1 VEKLKIGAIWV
12 VVMYF
17 WINAMAD
24 NPKEIEYVRQQMNA
38 VVEEGHKMIRKAV
51 R

>member
-1 VEKLKIGAIWV
+1 MEKVKIGAIWV
-12 VVMYF
+12 VIMYF

-38 VVEEGHKMIRKAV
+38 VAAEGYEMIRKAV

>member
-1 VEKLKIGAIWV
+1 MEKLKIGAIWV
-12 VVMYF
+12 VIMYF
-17 WINAMAD
+17 WVNAMAD

-38 VVEEGHKMIRKAV
+38 VVVGGYEMIRKAV